1 MEEKQ
6 KYNIDSLLSEEYMN
20 EKFTNV
26 RISPHSLLTY
36 GLLGGMLLLSGCIT
50 AGTTD
55 ATADLTKAPFEAT
68 SDVTGGT
75 SRAIG
80 DLLEPTKKFLS
91 STTPGA
97 AAIDRFTRA
106 REKTELFVGFSYEH
120 LRAEVAQ
127 GSGEHMASL
136 AVLAGIPAEH
146 QAQFQERLREHYS
159 TLFPESLPSRE
170 GRVRLVNA
178 VWAEGWGQLE
188 SETIKHKET
197 GIANVDLKYGRSR
210 NSIAIMSQR

>member
-1 MEEKQ
+1 MNDKLTNAHPSLQ
-6 KYNIDSLLSEEYMN
+6 SLLA
-20 EKFTNV
+20 
-26 RISPHSLLTY
+26 Y
-36 GLLGGMLLLSGCIT
+36 GLLGGILLLSGCIT
-50 AGTTD
+50 GGTTD

-68 SDVTGGT
+68 SDVTSGI

-91 STTPGA
+91 STTPGT

-120 LRAEVAQ
+120 LRAEIAQ
-127 GSGEHMASL
+127 GSGEHVSSL

-146 QAQFQERLREHYS
+146 QAQFQERLRESYS

-178 VWAEGWGQLE
+178 AWAEGWGQLE
-188 SETIKHKET
+188 SETIKHQET
-197 GIANVDLKYGRSR
+197 GIANVDLQYGRSR
-210 NSIAIMSQR
+210 TSLAIMSQH